1 MIYFH
6 IPVLMLLV
14 SSLVLYLVTVVRLSQ
29 HNKQTRA
36 VRQSRRYVVSTTHF
50 PDSVRNAKMWTHVT

>member
-36 VRQSRRYVVSTTHF
+36 VRQSRRYVVSTTNF
-50 PDSVRNAKMWTHVT
+50 PDSV